1 MRIIQ
6 IPSFTDIVSFF
17 PPVLALNVKHFF
29 QNYLDWKKQWNV
41 LQFPVYYATMPQD
54 SFAIVS
60 PAHAVSDCAW
70 V

>member
-6 IPSFTDIVSFF
+6 IPSFIDIVSFF

-54 SFAIVS
+54 SFAAVF